1 MRPPGVVMGG
11 VYGKYL
17 AQVLLAED
25 QHPIGDLGVDGR
37 HEAFG
42 EAVRPRTPRRDLHH
56 RDARV
61 RHHRVERRRDVTG
74 PIADEEP
81 ESGDTFADVHDEVA
95 GLLGGP
101 GPVGMRVALAV
112 PVVLGHLP
120 SIDEAAALVQVSE
133 VIHPD
138 PNTAE
143 FYRRLR
149 PGFAA
154 TAEAIE
160 QAQLWRLAQ
169 TPTDQ
174 CGKRAAEDR

>member
-1 MRPPGVVMGG
+1 M
-11 VYGKYL
+11 
-17 AQVLLAED
+17 
-25 QHPIGDLGVDGR
+25 
-37 HEAFG
+37 
-42 EAVRPRTPRRDLHH
+42 
-56 RDARV
+56 
-61 RHHRVERRRDVTG
+61 TG

-120 SIDEAAALVQVSE
+120 SIDEAAALVQVTE

-143 FYRRLR
+143 VLPQVATRVCRHRRSN
-149 PGFAA
+149 
-154 TAEAIE
+154 
-160 QAQLWRLAQ
+160 
-169 TPTDQ
+169 
-174 CGKRAAEDR
+174 

>member
-1 MRPPGVVMGG
+1 
-11 VYGKYL
+11 
-17 AQVLLAED
+17 
-25 QHPIGDLGVDGR
+25 
-37 HEAFG
+37 
-42 EAVRPRTPRRDLHH
+42 
-56 RDARV
+56 
-61 RHHRVERRRDVTG
+61 
-74 PIADEEP
+74 
-81 ESGDTFADVHDEVA
+81 
-95 GLLGGP
+95 
-101 GPVGMRVALAV
+101 MRVALAV
-112 PVVLGHLP
+112 PVVLGQLP
-120 SIDEAAALVQVSE
+120 SIDEATALVQVTE